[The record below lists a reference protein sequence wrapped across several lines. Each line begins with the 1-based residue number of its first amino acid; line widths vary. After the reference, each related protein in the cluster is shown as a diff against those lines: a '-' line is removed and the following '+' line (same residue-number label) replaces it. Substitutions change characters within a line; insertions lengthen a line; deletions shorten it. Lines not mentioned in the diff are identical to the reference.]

1 MSPFLAKFLINLL
14 QLLSAILNVLEFV
27 VVVSVVLSWLIAF
40 DVINIR
46 NRNVYQIVS
55 TLENISDRLLFPIRR
70 FLPSIAGIDF
80 SPLIFLFLCG
90 VVQELLIAPLMAQI
104 AIMGMAG

>member
-1 MSPFLAKFLINLL
+1 MSPFLAIFLINLL
-14 QLLSAILNVLEFV
+14 QLLAGILSFLELIVVISV
-27 VVVSVVLSWLIAF
+27 VVSWLIAF
-40 DVINIR
+40 DIINVR
-46 NRNVYQIVS
+46 NRMVYQIVS

-90 VVQELLIAPLMAQI
+90 MVQQLLLAPLAGQI
-104 AIMGMAG
+104 RSMAG